1 MAQILVVDDEQSFR
15 QVMRFK
21 LQEMG
26 YSVQLAENGVVGYE
40 RFTELRPD
48 LVITD
53 LTMPEMDGLE
63 LTRRISAASNE
74 TPVVV
79 LTAFGDIQS
88 AVSAMKLGAIDYLT
102 KPVDWEKLHLSIEN
116 GLRLTKLIN
125 ENRRLKALVSERY
138 HFSRLI
144 GVSQRMQQLYQTLE
158 RIAATEVTVLI
169 LGESG
174 TGKELVARAIHLN
187 GARRDNPFVTV
198 NCAAIPENLLESELF
213 GHRRGAFTGA
223 TYDRKG
229 LFEEAHTGTLFLD
242 EIGELPLQLQ
252 AKLLRVLQEGE
263 FMRLGDNTTR
273 RADVRVIAATNRNL
287 LKMVEDGS
295 FREDLYFRLNIVP
308 LKLPALRERREDIP
322 LLAEHFLR
330 EIARKYNRSQ
340 LRLSNEALRAFNR
353 YSWPGNVRELRNTI
367 ERLAILVE
375 GNVITQED
383 LPEEFAFQSADSLPI
398 RLPDEGLDLEEV
410 EKEIIRQALE
420 RHDWN
425 QTHTARYLN
434 ITRNTL
440 IYRMQ
445 KFGLAQKD

>member
-1 MAQILVVDDEQSFR
+1 MAEILVVDDEQSFR

-26 YSVQLAENGVVGYE
+26 HTVELAENGAIGYE
-40 RFTELRPD
+40 RFAERSPD

-53 LTMPEMDGLE
+53 LFMPEMDGLE
-63 LTRRISAASNE
+63 LTRRISAVSRE
-74 TPVVV
+74 TPVIV

-102 KPVDWEKLHLSIEN
+102 KPVDWEELRLSIES
-116 GLRLTKLIN
+116 GLRLRELIS
-125 ENRRLKALVSERY
+125 ENRRLRALVSERY
-138 HFSRLI
+138 CFNQLI
-144 GVSQRMQQLYQTLE
+144 GTSQRMRDLYQALE
-158 RIAATEVTVLI
+158 RVAATEATVLL

-187 GARRDNPFVTV
+187 GARRERPFVTV
-198 NCAAIPENLLESELF
+198 NCATLPENLLESELF

-229 LFEEAHTGTLFLD
+229 LFEEAHTGTIFLD

-263 FMRLGDNTTR
+263 FMRLGESSTR
-273 RADVRVIAATNRNL
+273 RVDVRVIAATNRNL

-322 LLAEHFLR
+322 LLAAHFLQ
-330 EIARKYNRSQ
+330 ESARKYNRPQ
-340 LRLSNEALRAFNR
+340 LRLSSEALRAFNR
-353 YSWPGNVRELRNTI
+353 YAWPGNVRELRNTI
-367 ERLAILVE
+367 ERL
-375 GNVITQED
+375 VIMVAGDVIREED
-383 LPEEFAFQSADSLPI
+383 LPEEFALQSAGNLPI
-398 RLPDEGLDLEEV
+398 RLPDEGLDLEDV